1 MPHGKISD
9 TKTRIVVTIPKD
21 LKSKAEFIAQQE
33 NRSLSNLIV
42 KLVDDYVNIN
52 HGLPD
57 GLLKYHELLNNVKK
71 DDTE

>member
-1 MPHGKISD
+1 MPQGKISD

-21 LKSKAEFIAQQE
+21 LKAKAELIAQQE

-52 HGLPD
+52 RDLPD
-57 GLLKYHELLNNVKK
+57 RLLKYYEYINNIKK